1 MKKPASRKR
10 IMQGGVVLVDPAITE
25 RNAFSHFI
33 THCPH
38 VRILTDTSR
47 SSLTLHF
54 WGCPPD
60 QSPYRHTR
68 VSHAFHPT
76 SPARRVTQCLVK
88 LLLLHP
94 THQQIIPRP
103 FVMSNHASDRNDF
116 LLETSHSIATEVN
129 VQYRIYNQSLFPIE
143 GVEPAQCYFSPIC
156 PAIINY
162 ADNIDMP
169 GLEWFGGMIMRKL
182 QERVP
187 VPRPGEDPAISA
199 RRNDRQIL
207 NDFFT
212 VAQGLMPT
220 GGGLGIVTM
229 ELMSNCTTMHV
240 DLEQHGIPAEQR
252 QFMRDLAHIQLL
264 RLGAMGI
271 IHTDCHLH
279 NVMVNTTVRYLPEPY
294 PLGNV
299 FLIDFGAVRMITPTW
314 NVATVMPYYP
324 CHTDAGFPDRAV
336 VLMQAMQ
343 AHNRALLDQAR
354 QQIVPHIA
362 TVDEFIAIIRQRIT
376 DRLRN
381 VAPRIVGGG
390 SASFTT
396 KKKITLD
403 KFIDMIVND
412 MMNPPVKI
420 DLSDLSRRPQSPKQS
435 SLNKSRRPQSPNK
448 SPLNKSP
455 NKSPLNK
462 SPLNKSRRPQSPNKS
477 PLNKSPLNK
486 SRRPQSPKNS

>member
-1 MKKPASRKR
+1 MVPMKPLKP
-10 IMQGGVVLVDPAITE
+10 MHGGIVLVNPDAMTE

-68 VSHAFHPT
+68 VSHAFRPT
-76 SPARRVTQCLVK
+76 SAARRVTQCLVK

-94 THQQIIPRP
+94 TQQQIISPRP

-116 LLETSHSIATEVN
+116 LLETSHSIAAEVN
-129 VQYRIYNQSLFPIE
+129 VQYRIHNQSLFPIE
-143 GVEPAQCYFSPIC
+143 GVEPAQIYFSPIC

-162 ADNIDMP
+162 ADNINAADL
-169 GLEWFGGMIMRKL
+169 GWFRGMIMGKL

-187 VPRPGEDPAISA
+187 VPRPGEAPAISA
-199 RRNDRQIL
+199 RRYDRQIL
-207 NDFFT
+207 TDFFT
-212 VAQGLMPT
+212 FAEGLMPT
-220 GGGLGIVTM
+220 GGGLGIITM
-229 ELMSNCTTMHV
+229 ELMSNCTTMHNY
-240 DLEQHGIPAEQR
+240 LEQPGRTMEQQ
-252 QFMRDLAHIQLL
+252 QFMLDLAHTQLL

-271 IHTDCHLH
+271 IHTDCHVQ
-279 NVMVNTTVRYLPEPY
+279 NVMVNPSVRYLPEPY

-299 FLIDFGAVRMITPTW
+299 FLIDFGAIRMIPPTW
-314 NVATVMPYYP
+314 NVATVMTHYP
-324 CHTDAGFPDRAV
+324 CHTDAGFQHRAD

-343 AHNRALLDQAR
+343 AHNRALLDQVR
-354 QQIVPHIA
+354 PQIMPHIA
-362 TVDEFIAIIRQRIT
+362 TVDQLIAHVRQGIIE
-376 DRLRN
+376 RLRN

-420 DLSDLSRRPQSPKQS
+420 DLSRRQQSP
-435 SLNKSRRPQSPNK
+435 
-448 SPLNKSP
+448 
-455 NKSPLNK
+455 NK

-477 PLNKSPLNK
+477 PLNKS
-486 SRRPQSPKNS
+486 RRPQSPKNS

>member
-1 MKKPASRKR
+1 MKNNPASRKR
-10 IMQGGVVLVDPAITE
+10 SMKGGVVLVDPTMTE
-25 RNAFSHFI
+25 RNAFSIFI
-33 THCPH
+33 TLCPH

-54 WGCPPD
+54 WGCPPA

-68 VSHAFHPT
+68 VSHAFRPT
-76 SPARRVTQCLVK
+76 SPERRVTQCLVK

-94 THQQIIPRP
+94 TQQQIIHPRP
-103 FVMSNHASDRNDF
+103 FVMSNHASDRGDF
-116 LLETSHSIATEVN
+116 LLETANSLAAEVN
-129 VQYRIYNQSLFPIE
+129 VQYRIHNQSLFPIE

-162 ADNIDMP
+162 ADNIDMT
-169 GLEWFGGMIMRKL
+169 GLEWFRGMIMHKL

-187 VPRPGEDPAISA
+187 VPRPGEDPAMSA

-207 NDFFT
+207 TDFFT
-212 VAQGLMPT
+212 FAQGLMPI
-220 GGGLGIVTM
+220 GGGMGIITM
-229 ELMSNCTTMHV
+229 ELMSNCTTMQNYLV
-240 DLEQHGIPAEQR
+240 EPGRTGEQQE
-252 QFMRDLAHIQLL
+252 FMRDLAHIQLL

-271 IHTDCHLH
+271 IHTDCHVQ
-279 NVMVNTTVRYLPEPY
+279 NVMVNTIVRYLPEPY

-299 FLIDFGAVRMITPTW
+299 FLIDFGAIRVIPPTW
-314 NVATVMPYYP
+314 DVATVMPNYP
-324 CHTDAGFPDRAV
+324 CHTDAGFRDRAV

-343 AHNRALLDQAR
+343 AYNRALLDQAR
-354 QQIVPHIA
+354 QQIMPTIA
-362 TVDEFIAIIRQRIT
+362 TVDEFIAITREGIIG
-376 DRLRN
+376 RLRN

-390 SASFTT
+390 SSASFTT

-420 DLSDLSRRPQSPKQS
+420 DLSDLSRRPQSPKKS
-435 SLNKSRRPQSPNK
+435 PLNKSRRP
-448 SPLNKSP
+448 KSP

-462 SPLNKSRRPQSPNKS
+462 SPLNKS
-477 PLNKSPLNK
+477 PLNK
-486 SRRPQSPKNS
+486 SRRLQSPKNS

>member
-1 MKKPASRKR
+1 
-10 IMQGGVVLVDPAITE
+10 
-25 RNAFSHFI
+25 
-33 THCPH
+33 
-38 VRILTDTSR
+38 
-47 SSLTLHF
+47 
-54 WGCPPD
+54 
-60 QSPYRHTR
+60 
-68 VSHAFHPT
+68 
-76 SPARRVTQCLVK
+76 
-88 LLLLHP
+88 
-94 THQQIIPRP
+94 
-103 FVMSNHASDRNDF
+103 
-116 LLETSHSIATEVN
+116 
-129 VQYRIYNQSLFPIE
+129 
-143 GVEPAQCYFSPIC
+143 
-156 PAIINY
+156 
-162 ADNIDMP
+162 
-169 GLEWFGGMIMRKL
+169 
-182 QERVP
+182 
-187 VPRPGEDPAISA
+187 
-199 RRNDRQIL
+199 
-207 NDFFT
+207 
-212 VAQGLMPT
+212 
-220 GGGLGIVTM
+220 
-229 ELMSNCTTMHV
+229 
-240 DLEQHGIPAEQR
+240 
-252 QFMRDLAHIQLL
+252 
-264 RLGAMGI
+264 
-271 IHTDCHLH
+271 
-279 NVMVNTTVRYLPEPY
+279 
-294 PLGNV
+294 
-299 FLIDFGAVRMITPTW
+299 MITPTW

-455 NKSPLNK
+455 
-462 SPLNKSRRPQSPNKS
+462 
-477 PLNKSPLNK
+477 LNK